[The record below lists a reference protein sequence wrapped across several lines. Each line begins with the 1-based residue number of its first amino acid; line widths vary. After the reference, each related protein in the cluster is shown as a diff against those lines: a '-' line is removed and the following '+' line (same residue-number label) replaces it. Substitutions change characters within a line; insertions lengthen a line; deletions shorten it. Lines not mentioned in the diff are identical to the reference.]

1 MKRAPQNDKSRLNHP
16 LSYLAR
22 YRGQVLAGIAF
33 LVLTNICAQAVPWV
47 VKRAIETMEEN
58 AAGGS
63 ERLNLL
69 VLLLVGLTLAQ
80 TGVRVLSR
88 IMIFNAGRDA
98 EYSIRN
104 MIFGHL
110 CKLDGGFYR
119 RFTTGDLM
127 SRLTNDLASV
137 RALYGAGVLHIVN
150 TICAYAVALPLM
162 LGIDPALTFW
172 ALFPYPVLMLGARA
186 FARGIYGRSRDQ
198 QLALAGMT
206 ESVQEDLAGIRE
218 VKSYRLEERRS
229 QRFTE
234 RSFSYLDSAVR
245 LARWRS
251 GMLPFVGMGV
261 GSSIVLILWLG
272 GSKVVAG
279 ELSLGDLVAMN
290 LYVGLLA
297 WPTMSIGWMLS
308 LWQRGI
314 AAWHRIGDILAAE
327 PALTDDE
334 ALIGEPDLEGNI
346 KDASLRVRN
355 LSVSIDGKPILQ
367 DLSFDVAEGSLCAI
381 VGRVGAG
388 KTTLAE
394 ALARLL
400 PIPAESVQM
409 GGVDITRLP
418 LAQVRGRI
426 AYAPQDPF
434 LFSTT
439 IEENIAMGLS
449 EEATLPKAERTARIE
464 NACRAAGLHGDLK
477 GLPHGL
483 QTVVGERGITLSGG
497 QRQRTA
503 LARALI
509 SDRSLLLL
517 DDSLSAVDAETE
529 RTILSGLKEVIR
541 GRTAILISHRLSA
554 LQHADQVVVLENGA
568 VAEVG
573 SHEQLL
579 AADGIYSD
587 LYRRQLLLEQVQ

>member
-1 MKRAPQNDKSRLNHP
+1 MKSVKQPQHSHQSHP
-16 LSYLAR
+16 LRYLAQ
-22 YRGQVLAGIAF
+22 YRGQVATGI
-33 LVLTNICAQAVPWV
+33 LCLILTNVCAQAVPWV
-47 VKRAIETMEEN
+47 VKHAIETM
-58 AAGGS
+58 GS
-63 ERLNLL
+63 QSPDASHRLDLW
-69 VLLLVGLTLAQ
+69 VLLLGGLTLGQA
-80 TGVRVLSR
+80 GVRIVSR

-104 MIFGHL
+104 TIFAHL
-110 CKLDGGFYR
+110 CQLDGGFYR

-137 RALYGAGVLHIVN
+137 RALYGVGVLHIVN
-150 TICAYAVALPLM
+150 TLCAYAVALPLM
-162 LGIDPALTFW
+162 LGIDPTLTFW
-172 ALFPYPVLMLGARA
+172 ALMPYPILLLGARA

-198 QLALAGMT
+198 QLALAAMT

-218 VKSYRLEERRS
+218 VKGYQLEERRG
-229 QRFTE
+229 QRFTD
-234 RSFSYLDSAVR
+234 RSLSYLDSAVR
-245 LARWRS
+245 LARWRA
-251 GMLPFVGMGV
+251 GMLPFVGVGV

-272 GSKVVAG
+272 GTKVVNG

-314 AAWHRIGDILAAE
+314 SAWQRIGDILSAE
-327 PALTDDE
+327 PALSDDDE
-334 ALIGEPDLEGNI
+334 ILNRKATAPEGS
-346 KDASLRVRN
+346 ALRVRN
-355 LSVSIDGKPILQ
+355 LNVSIDGSPILT
-367 DLSFDVAEGSLCAI
+367 DVSFDVPEGSLCAI

-400 PIPAESVQM
+400 PIPPASIYL
-409 GGVDITRLP
+409 GDVDITQLP
-418 LAQVRGRI
+418 LADVRGKI

-434 LFSTT
+434 LFSAS
-439 IEENIAMGLS
+439 ISENIAMGLS
-449 EEATLPKAERTARIE
+449 EAPSLSAAERTALIE
-464 NACRAAGLHGDLK
+464 KACGAAGLDGDLK
-477 GLPHGL
+477 GLPQGL
-483 QTVVGERGITLSGG
+483 QTVVGERGIALSGG

-529 RTILSGLKEVIR
+529 RLILSGLKEVIR

-554 LQHADQVVVLENGA
+554 LQHADQVVVLENGR
-568 VAEVG
+568 VAEIG
-573 SHEQLL
+573 SHEELL
-579 AADGIYSD
+579 AKESIYSE
-587 LYRRQLLLEQVQ
+587 LYRRQILLEQVQ